1 MASVL
6 KLTIPNLNLKP
17 NLTKVSIF
25 TRNINLI
32 KHSGIF
38 TVSIN
43 EVICQ
48 VGPLHPPEE
57 EAICMTIYALPF
69 PLKRYPGL
77 KINPV
82 FC

>member
-6 KLTIPNLNLKP
+6 KLTIPNLNLMP

-38 TVSIN
+38 TGSIN

-57 EAICMTIYALPF
+57 EAICMIKLCPP
-69 PLKRYPGL
+69 PLKIYPGL